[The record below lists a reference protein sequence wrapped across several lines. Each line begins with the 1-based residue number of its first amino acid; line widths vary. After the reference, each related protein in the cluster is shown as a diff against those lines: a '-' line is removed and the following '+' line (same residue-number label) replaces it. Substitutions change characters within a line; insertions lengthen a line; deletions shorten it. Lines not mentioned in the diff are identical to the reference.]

1 MQNLINEILE
11 LKKSTGAVVFA
22 HNYVAGEI
30 QDIAD
35 FVGDSLELSLKARD
49 CKADL
54 ILFCGVSFM
63 AETAKV
69 LSPESTILLPV
80 PDAGCPMA
88 DMASAKEVEELR
100 KSKPDAVFV
109 AYVNTT
115 AATKACVDICCT
127 SANAEKIAA
136 SVPEDKEIVFLPDR
150 NLGRNVAQ
158 TVERKYDFWNGCCPI
173 HDKITCEMI
182 AAAKAEHPGSPVIIH
197 PECRPEVVKCADYAA
212 STGKMLSIIKNDS
225 AKSFVIAT
233 EEGIIHRMKK
243 EFPEKEFYALNPCVI
258 CADMKKITLESVR
271 DALKFR
277 QHEVVLDAQTIEK
290 ARKPIEQMLNTK

>member
-1 MQNLINEILE
+1 MQKIIDEIVQ
-11 LKKSTGAVVFA
+11 LKKSTGAVIFA
-22 HNYVAGEI
+22 HNYVSGEI

-69 LSPESTILLPV
+69 LSPNSTVLLPV

-88 DMASAKEVEELR
+88 DMAPAKEVAELR
-100 KSKPDAVFV
+100 KAKPDAVFV

-136 SVPEDKEIVFLPDR
+136 SVADDKEIVFLPDR
-150 NLGRNVAQ
+150 NLGRNVAK
-158 TVERKYDFWNGCCPI
+158 TVGRKYDFWNGCCPI
-173 HDKITCEMI
+173 HDKITCEMVM
-182 AAAKAEHPGSPVIIH
+182 AAKAEHPGYPVIIH
-197 PECRPEVVKCADYAA
+197 PECRPEVVECADYAA
-212 STGKMLSIIKNDS
+212 STGKMLTIIKNDP
-225 AKSFVIAT
+225 AKGFVIAT
-233 EEGIIHRMKK
+233 EEGILHRMKK
-243 EFPEKEFYALNPCVI
+243 EFPDREFFALKPCVI
-258 CADMKKITLESVR
+258 CTDMKKITLESVR

-277 QHEVVLDAQTIEK
+277 QHEVKLDAETIEK
-290 ARKPIEQMLNTK
+290 ARQPIERMLNTK

>member
-1 MQNLINEILE
+1 MQNIVNEILQ
-11 LKKSTGAVVFA
+11 LKKSTNAVIFA

-49 CKADL
+49 CKAEL

-69 LSPESTILLPV
+69 LSPESTVLLPV
-80 PDAGCPMA
+80 PEAGCPMA
-88 DMASAKEVEELR
+88 DMANSADVEKLR
-100 KSKPDAVFV
+100 SEKPDAVFV

-127 SANAEKIAA
+127 SANAEKIVSSLPA
-136 SVPEDKEIVFLPDR
+136 EKEVVFLPDS
-150 NLGRNVAQ
+150 NLGRNVAR

-182 AAAKAEHPGSPVIIH
+182 SAAKQEHPDCPVIIH
-197 PECRPEVVKCADYAA
+197 PECRPEVVACADYSA

-225 AKSFVIAT
+225 AKGFIIAT
-233 EEGIIHRMKK
+233 EEGIIHRLKK
-243 EFPEKEFYALNPCVI
+243 EFPDREFFALRPCVI

-277 QHEVVLDAQTIEK
+277 QYEVKLDAQTIEK

>member
-1 MQNLINEILE
+1 MQNIINEILE
-11 LKKSTGAVVFA
+11 LKKNTNAVIFA
-22 HNYVAGEI
+22 HNYVAAEI

-49 CKADL
+49 CKAEL

-69 LSPESTILLPV
+69 LSPDSTVLLPV

-88 DMASAKEVEELR
+88 DMAPAGEVAELR
-100 KSKPDAVFV
+100 KQKPDAVFI

-127 SANAEKIAA
+127 SANAEKIAD
-136 SVPEDKEIVFLPDR
+136 SVPQDKEIVFLPDR
-150 NLGRNVAQ
+150 NLGRNVAA

-173 HDKITCEMI
+173 HDRITCDMI
-182 AAAKAEHPGSPVIIH
+182 LAAKAAHPGCPVIIH
-197 PECRPEVVKCADYAA
+197 PECRPEVVACADYAA
-212 STGKMLSIIKNDS
+212 STGKMLSIIKNDNS
-225 AKSFVIAT
+225 KGFVIAT
-233 EEGIIHRMKK
+233 EEGILHRMKK
-243 EFPEKEFYALNPCVI
+243 EFPDREFYALAPCVI
-258 CADMKKITLESVR
+258 CTDMKKITLESVR

-277 QHEVVLDAQTIEK
+277 QHEVILSTETIEK
-290 ARKPIEQMLNTK
+290 ARQPIERMLNTK

>member
-1 MQNLINEILE
+1 MQSIINEILE
-11 LKKSTGAVVFA
+11 LKKSTGAVIFA
-22 HNYVAGEI
+22 HNYVAAEI

-49 CKADL
+49 CKAEL

-69 LSPESTILLPV
+69 LSPESTVLLPV

-88 DMASAKEVEELR
+88 DMAPAQDVAALR
-100 KSKPDAVFV
+100 SQKPDAVFV

-136 SVPEDKEIVFLPDR
+136 SVPQDKEIVFLPDR
-150 NLGRNVAQ
+150 NLGRNVAS

-173 HDKITCEMI
+173 HDKITADMI
-182 AAAKAEHPGSPVIIH
+182 LSAKKAHPGCPVIIH
-197 PECRPEVVKCADYAA
+197 PECRPEVVACADYAA
-212 STGKMLSIIKNDS
+212 STGKMLSIIRNDS
-225 AKSFVIAT
+225 AKGFVIAT
-233 EEGIIHRMKK
+233 EEGILHRMKK
-243 EFPEKEFYALNPCVI
+243 EFPDREFYALTPCVI
-258 CADMKKITLESVR
+258 CTDMKKITLESVR

-277 QHEVVLDAQTIEK
+277 QHEVILDAETIEK
-290 ARKPIEQMLNTK
+290 ARQPIERMLNTK

>member
-1 MQNLINEILE
+1 MQSIINEILE
-11 LKKSTGAVVFA
+11 LKKSTGAVIFA
-22 HNYVAGEI
+22 HNYVAAEI

-49 CKADL
+49 CKAEL

-69 LSPESTILLPV
+69 LSPESTVLLPV

-88 DMASAKEVEELR
+88 DMAPAQDVAALR
-100 KSKPDAVFV
+100 SQKPDAVFV

-136 SVPEDKEIVFLPDR
+136 SVPQDKEIVFLPDR
-150 NLGRNVAQ
+150 NLGRNVASA
-158 TVERKYDFWNGCCPI
+158 VERKYDFWNGCCPI
-173 HDKITCEMI
+173 HDKITVDMI
-182 AAAKAEHPGSPVIIH
+182 LAAKNAHPGGPVIIH
-197 PECRPEVVKCADYAA
+197 PECRPEVVACADYAA
-212 STGKMLSIIKNDS
+212 STGKMLSIIRNDS
-225 AKSFVIAT
+225 AKGFVIAT
-233 EEGIIHRMKK
+233 EEGILHRMKK
-243 EFPEKEFYALNPCVI
+243 EFPDREFYALTPCVI
-258 CADMKKITLESVR
+258 CTDMKKITLESVR

-277 QHEVVLDAQTIEK
+277 QHEVILDAETIEK
-290 ARKPIEQMLNTK
+290 ARQPIERMLNTK